1 MALRLVEIIV
11 PADRTD
17 DVRESLA
24 DLPIDGEWQETLAG
38 GRVSARM
45 LLDAEETGHVVDV
58 LDERFGQETGYQLLI
73 IPVVA
78 ALPRPDE
85 DEEDE
90 EEEEE
95 ELVEKRPVAGG
106 LSREELHHDFQDMTK
121 LSRVYIA
128 TVVLSVAVA
137 AVGMLRDNVAV
148 IIGAMVIAP
157 LLGPNVALAFATT
170 IGDVSLIR
178 RSIQTNL
185 VGVLISLLLTI
196 ALGAVITVDPTD
208 HHELIARTVVGLP
221 DIVLAMAAG
230 AVGALAVTR
239 GIPAALVGVMV
250 AVALLPPT
258 VALGLMLGLGHWDL
272 ATGAAMLLAVNLICI
287 NLAGVVTFRLQGVR
301 PRAWYDAVRAR
312 RSARLATIVW
322 IVLLAALAA
331 VIVLSKRE

>member
-1 MALRLVEIIV
+1 MALRLVEIIL
-11 PADRTD
+11 PADRAD
-17 DVRESLA
+17 DVHEALDA
-24 DLPIDGEWQETLAG
+24 LPIDGEWFETLGG
-38 GRVSARM
+38 GRLAARM
-45 LLDAEETGHVVDV
+45 LLDAEETGHVVDE
-58 LDERFGQETGYQLLI
+58 LDERFGREPGYQLLI

-78 ALPRPDE
+78 ALPRR
-85 DEEDE
+85 DE

-95 ELVEKRPVAGG
+95 EEEEVVEKRPVAGG

-170 IGDVSLIR
+170 IGDVTLIR
-178 RSIQTNL
+178 RSIATNL

-196 ALGAVITVDPTD
+196 ALGAVITVDPTIG
-208 HHELIARTVVGLP
+208 ELAARTEVGLS
-221 DIVLAMAAG
+221 DVVLAMAAG

-258 VALGLMLGLGHWDL
+258 VALGIMLGSGHWSL
-272 ATGAAMLLAVNLICI
+272 AGGAAMLLAVNLICI

-312 RSARLATIVW
+312 RSAQRATIIW
-322 IVLLAALAA
+322 IVLLS
-331 VIVLSKRE
+331 VLVLMIILSSRSQ

>member
-11 PADRTD
+11 PADRA
-17 DVRESLA
+17 REVHEALDA
-24 DLPIDGEWQETLAG
+24 LPLEGEWFETLG
-38 GRVSARM
+38 EGRISARM

-58 LDERFGQETGYQLLI
+58 LDERFGRETGYQLMI
-73 IPVVA
+73 MPVVA

-85 DEEDE
+85 E

-95 ELVEKRPVAGG
+95 EEVIEKRPVAGG
-106 LSREELHHDFQDMTK
+106 LSREELYHDFQDMTK

-170 IGDVSLIR
+170 IGDVTLIR
-178 RSIQTNL
+178 RSIVTNFI
-185 VGVLISLLLTI
+185 GVAISLLLTI
-196 ALGAVITVDPTD
+196 ALGAIFTIDPTIG
-208 HHELIARTVVGLP
+208 ELAARTEVGLS
-221 DIVLAMAAG
+221 DVVLAMAAG

-239 GIPAALVGVMV
+239 GLPAALVGVMV

-258 VALGLMLGLGHWDL
+258 VALGLMLGSAHWPL
-272 ATGAAMLLAVNLICI
+272 AGGAAMLLAVNLICI

-301 PRAWYDAVRAR
+301 PRAWYEAVLAR
-312 RSARLATIVW
+312 RSARRATIIW
-322 IVLLAALAA
+322 LVLLAVL
-331 VIVLSKRE
+331 VIMIVFSQ